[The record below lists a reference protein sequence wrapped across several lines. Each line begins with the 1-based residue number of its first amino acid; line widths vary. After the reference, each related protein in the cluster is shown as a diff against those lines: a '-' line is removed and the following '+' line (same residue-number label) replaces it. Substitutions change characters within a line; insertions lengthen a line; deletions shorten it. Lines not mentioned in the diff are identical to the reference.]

1 MSHPPSSPTRKHDI
15 CHRSIRR
22 FCAWLFEALLNLHF
36 FLCSID
42 DRFTSQLLRAK
53 KGWEGYLPSILH
65 HLSSARFAGITSLRF
80 TDKLRVC
87 LYSAWHTVLVAY
99 SIFLCHAV
107 RDVELL
113 ARRKCLEMQGTRCR
127 RRQLGLQPLNVCSFF
142 CTYI

>member
-1 MSHPPSSPTRKHDI
+1 MCRTHPAARRGNTIFVIVPSGGFVPGFLKHCSI
-15 CHRSIRR
+15 CI
-22 FCAWLFEALLNLHF
+22 
-36 FLCSID
+36 FLCSVD

-99 SIFLCHAV
+99 SIFLCRAV